1 MSGAHI
7 DQNFDRKK
15 EEDSRKERQDK
26 LKEKE
31 NFRVSTKKKEEKE
44 EKRGAYKRDTTRK
57 RRTIQTIERLPR
69 RRKKTWR
76 KKILLTIKRFV

>member
-1 MSGAHI
+1 MSRAHI

-44 EKRGAYKRDTTRK
+44 EKMGAYKRDK
-57 RRTIQTIERLPR
+57 RGKGGRSRL
-69 RRKKTWR
+69 
-76 KKILLTIKRFV
+76 